1 MRLYILKRQRF
12 YFNLLCNSKRSRT
25 MEERTEQNTTC
36 VFLGARQ
43 GQKKKQVHE
52 HRTAMKASSSS
63 REHLLPLCFNST
75 LVKRIKAKKR
85 RGGRKSED
93 SFKKKLT
100 GNILLCLLLITC
112 YV

>member
-1 MRLYILKRQRF
+1 MRLHILKHQRF

-43 GQKKKQVHE
+43 GQKKQQVHE
-52 HRTAMKASSSS
+52 HGTAMKASSSS
-63 REHLLPLCFNST
+63 GEHLLPLCFNST
-75 LVKRIKAKKR
+75 LVKWIKAKR
-85 RGGRKSED
+85 REGRKSED

-100 GNILLCLLLITC
+100 GNILLFLLLITC